1 MRQHIQHTVSLGIW
15 KCLLPA
21 QLQALLEKNP
31 RLNKKWA
38 SLQKKEIKIGAREKA
53 MREVRSLLFWSVIC
67 FAARYR
73 NINLSFFYC
82 VERSDLLTSQVDYNF
97 LHKLIDKFF
106 AVLDEVPAEGFI
118 TMEEVIYYVI

>member
-1 MRQHIQHTVSLGIW
+1 MEVS
-15 KCLLPA
+15 P
-21 QLQALLEKNP
+21 P
-31 RLNKKWA
+31 RPTTGPPREEPKTEQEVGLTAEERSQDWG
-38 SLQKKEIKIGAREKA
+38 QGEGYEGGKIP
-53 MREVRSLLFWSVIC
+53 SVLVSFC

-73 NINLSFFYC
+73 YINLSFFIC
-82 VERSDLLTSQVDYNF
+82 IERSDLLTSQVDYNF